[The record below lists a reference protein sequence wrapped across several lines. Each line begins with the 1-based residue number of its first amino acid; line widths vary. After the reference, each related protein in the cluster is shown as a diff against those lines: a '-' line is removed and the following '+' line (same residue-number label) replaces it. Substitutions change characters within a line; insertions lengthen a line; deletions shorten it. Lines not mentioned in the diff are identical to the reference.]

1 MKVLKT
7 KGGKV
12 LTTKTGKLLG
22 IKEWKKDEIPEQIQ
36 SLAKERDLVRRNK
49 DWARSDKLRDAI
61 KDLGYEV
68 NDTPEGTQGFK
79 L

>member
-22 IKEWKKDEIPEQIQ
+22 IKEWKSKDATKRKYP
-36 SLAKERDLVRRNK
+36 RNP
-49 DWARSDKLRDAI
+49 I
-61 KDLGYEV
+61 KSYV
-68 NDTPEGTQGFK
+68 A
-79 L
+79 